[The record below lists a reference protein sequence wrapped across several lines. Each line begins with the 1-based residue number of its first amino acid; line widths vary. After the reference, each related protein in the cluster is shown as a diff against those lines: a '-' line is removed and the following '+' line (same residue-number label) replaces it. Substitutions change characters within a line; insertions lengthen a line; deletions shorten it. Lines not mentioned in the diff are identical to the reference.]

1 MKKKVKNVILFII
14 FLIGLSIFLY
24 PIITGYISYHNG
36 LWKIKM
42 YEQNISDIPTEDY
55 SDILEKAREYNQDLF
70 NNSGETIADE
80 NRYYDQLKIPNTDI
94 MGYIYIKKLNIDL
107 PIYHSVDEAVL
118 QIGIGHLQTSSL
130 PVGGNSTHSV
140 LMGHRGLPTA
150 KLFTNLDRLEIGNI
164 FVLKVLREKFYYKVD
179 EVLTVEPDQVQD
191 LIQIEENKD
200 QVTLITCT
208 PYGINTHRLLIKGTR
223 TEDQVEDEDL
233 EVILNKNY
241 KNNILIIVTI
251 ILVAII
257 LISTIITLMHERQLK
272 KHGGAPKPKRRRKR
286 KKEVKKHDEEK

>member
-55 SDILEKAREYNQDLF
+55 SGILEKAREYNQELF

-208 PYGINTHRLLIKGTR
+208 PYGINTHRLLIRGIR

-233 EVILNKNY
+233 ETILNKNY

-257 LISTIITLMHERQLK
+257 LTSTIITLMHERQLK